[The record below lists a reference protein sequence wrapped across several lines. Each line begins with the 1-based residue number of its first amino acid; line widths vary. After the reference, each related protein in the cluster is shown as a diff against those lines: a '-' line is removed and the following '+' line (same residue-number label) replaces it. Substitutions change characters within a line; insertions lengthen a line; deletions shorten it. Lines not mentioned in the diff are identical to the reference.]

1 MKNLKAY
8 ILPIIL
14 AQLLIT
20 GCAVEP
26 RPIIYGDDTCH
37 FCRMTIIDKQHAA
50 EIVTQKGK
58 VYKFDAVECMLN
70 HANDADQRS
79 MAFFLVNGYTEPGK
93 LVDAAGATYLISEGI
108 PSPMGAFL
116 TAFEDINDAQKAQ
129 QKYGGQLF
137 AWNEIMAH
145 FKN

>member
-1 MKNLKAY
+1 MNHLKAY
-8 ILPIIL
+8 LLPFIL
-14 AQLLIT
+14 AQLLVM

-26 RPIIYGDDTCH
+26 KPIVYGDDTCH
-37 FCRMTIIDKQHAA
+37 FCRMTIVDKQHAA

-70 HANDADQRS
+70 HINDVDQNS
-79 MAFFLVNGYTEPGK
+79 IAFYLVNGYTQPGK
-93 LVDAAGATYLISEGI
+93 LVDAARATYLVSEGI

-116 TAFEDINDAQKAQ
+116 TAFDDVDEAGKAQ
-129 QKYGGQLF
+129 QKYGGQLY
-137 AWNEIMAH
+137 AWNEIMTQ